1 MFTTQKVANS
11 LFFLEGLFLGVF
23 DPPPALFRHFKGN
36 KGNKGNSSFP
46 FNPILNTRKYVYNLY
61 SFHII
66 LIFNQHYIF
75 GKVSKYMFTTQK
87 VANSLFFLEGLF

>member
-1 MFTTQKVANS
+1 MCTTQKVANS

-23 DPPPALFRHFKGN
+23 DPPALFRHFKGN

-61 SFHII
+61 LFHII
-66 LIFNQHYIF
+66 LIINQHYIF
-75 GKVSKYMFTTQK
+75 GKVSKYLCTTRK
-87 VANSLFFLEGLF
+87 FANSLFFLEGLF